1 MRPMSSP
8 YAIHDLA
15 SWVMDIQSLRWFQ
28 LVADGVTVTEV
39 SEMERTSQPGVS
51 RALARLEAEVGTP
64 LLRRSGRTL
73 RMTHA
78 GVAFKHHV
86 DAMMHNLDDG
96 LAAVQQLIDP
106 ESGTVTLTFEP
117 SLGGW
122 LVPGLVA
129 GFRERHP
136 RVRLDLRPKRDELVT
151 TVRARGDVDLELSTL
166 RPAGPGARWR
176 RLGREPL
183 RLAVAAGHPL
193 ASRADVAMHEVAD
206 LPFVT
211 MPPTSL
217 LRRTTDDLCARA
229 GFVPDRA
236 FECDDLPTLVGYVAA
251 DLGVAVVPALSAAVP
266 GTTSGRLR
274 LLPVTDAGAVRE
286 IGIAWSAERTLLPAA
301 ELFRTHVAERADA
314 GLLPGAGGERAGAGG

>member
-1 MRPMSSP
+1 ME
-8 YAIHDLA
+8 
-15 SWVMDIQSLRWFQ
+15 IQSLRWFQ

-106 ESGTVTLTFEP
+106 ESGTVTLAFEP

-166 RPAGPGARWR
+166 RPAGHGVRWR
-176 RLGREPL
+176 RLAREAL
-183 RLAVAAGHPL
+183 RLAVAADHPL
-193 ASRADVAMHEVAD
+193 ASRADVGLGEVAG
-206 LPFVT
+206 LAFVA

-217 LRRTTDDLCARA
+217 LRRASDELCARA
-229 GFVPDRA
+229 GFGPDIA
-236 FECDDLPTLVGYVAA
+236 FECDDVPTLIGYVAA
-251 DLGVAVVPALSAAVP
+251 GLGVAVVPALSAAVP
-266 GTTSGRLR
+266 STAGARLR
-274 LLPVTDAGAVRE
+274 LLPITDAGAVRE

-301 ELFRTHVAERADA
+301 ELFRTHVTARAAA
-314 GLLPGAGGERAGAGG
+314 GLLPGADVEQGGAPASGSS

>member
-1 MRPMSSP
+1 MSSS

-15 SWVMDIQSLRWFQ
+15 SWVMDTQSLRWFQ

-39 SEMERTSQPGVS
+39 SAMERTSQPGVS

-64 LLRRSGRTL
+64 LLRRTGRTL

-86 DAMMHNLDDG
+86 DAMMHSLDDG

-129 GFRERHP
+129 GFRARHP
-136 RVRLDLRPKRDELVT
+136 RVRLDLRPKRDELAT
-151 TVRARGDVDLELSTL
+151 AVRARGDVDLELSTL
-166 RPAGPGARWR
+166 RPTGRGVGWR

-183 RLAVAAGHPL
+183 RLAVAGDHPL
-193 ASRADVAMHEVAD
+193 ASRTEVSLGDVAGLAFVA
-206 LPFVT
+206 T
-211 MPPTSL
+211 PPTSQ
-217 LRRTTDDLCARA
+217 LRRASDELCARA
-229 GFVPDRA
+229 GFEPDVA
-236 FECDDLPTLVGYVAA
+236 FECDDLPTLAGYVAA
-251 DLGVAVVPALSAAVP
+251 GLGVAVVPALAAAAP
-266 GTTSGRLR
+266 ARAGERLR
-274 LLPVTDAGAVRE
+274 RLPITDAGAVRE
-286 IGIAWSAERTLLPAA
+286 IGMAWSTERTLLPAA
-301 ELFRTHVAERADA
+301 ELLRAHVL
-314 GLLPGAGGERAGAGG
+314 GHAGAELVTGG